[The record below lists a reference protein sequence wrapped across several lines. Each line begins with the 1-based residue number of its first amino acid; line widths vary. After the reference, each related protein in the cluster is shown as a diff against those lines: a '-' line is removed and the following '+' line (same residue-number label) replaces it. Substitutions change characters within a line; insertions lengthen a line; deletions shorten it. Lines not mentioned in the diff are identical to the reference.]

1 MNVELANQRRAR
13 SRGSDAFAGDVPV
26 KLTKEELG
34 QLSRINPLLSCL
46 HIGAEWGMIVGT
58 IYFCERHWSPLLYLL
73 AVAFLGA
80 RQHALLILMHE
91 GVHYRLFRNR
101 LLNDW
106 VAEILL
112 GWPTL
117 ISARAYRLNHFPHHR
132 YLNTERDP
140 DWARRQGDPVWVF
153 PKPWSKLASLL
164 LRDLS
169 GLSAIVFL
177 RLVRTVASKDTVA
190 SKGIIFA
197 RYGFYLAIALLMF
210 WAGALRLML
219 VYWFVPMF
227 TWLIVI
233 FRVRSIAEHSAIYG
247 SHKVYAQ
254 TRTTRISLIE
264 RIFVAPKNVNY
275 HLEHHFY
282 PSVPFYRLPQL
293 HALLLSQPGFRDAA
307 HLTNSYW
314 GVLSEAAGNRASG
327 SSSAPGAAHSKLEVQ
342 AMVETSA

>member
-1 MNVELANQRRAR
+1 MNAELTNQRQD
-13 SRGSDAFAGDVPV
+13 RGRVSDLFAGDVPI
-26 KLTKEELG
+26 KLTKQELG
-34 QLSRINPLLSCL
+34 QLSKINPLLSCL
-46 HIGAEWGMIVGT
+46 HIAAEWGMIVGT
-58 IYFCERHWSPLLYLL
+58 IYLCERHWSLLLYLL

-101 LLNDW
+101 QLNDW

-140 DWARRQGDPVWVF
+140 DWVRRQNDSVWVF
-153 PKPWSKLASLL
+153 PKPWSRLASLL

-190 SKGIIFA
+190 SRGIIFT
-197 RYGFYLAIALLMF
+197 RYAFYLAIVLLMF
-210 WAGALRLML
+210 WAGALRLLLM
-219 VYWFVPMF
+219 YWLVPMF

-233 FRVRSIAEHSAIYG
+233 FRLRSIAEHSAIQG
-247 SHKVYAQ
+247 SHKVYSQ
-254 TRTTRISLIE
+254 TRTTCITLIE

-293 HALLLSQPGFRDAA
+293 HALLLSKPGFREAA

-314 GVLSEAAGNRASG
+314 GVLSEAAGSMPHG
-327 SSSAPGAAHSKLEVQ
+327 SSSTSQPPHPKLEVQ
-342 AMVETSA
+342 TMVETSV